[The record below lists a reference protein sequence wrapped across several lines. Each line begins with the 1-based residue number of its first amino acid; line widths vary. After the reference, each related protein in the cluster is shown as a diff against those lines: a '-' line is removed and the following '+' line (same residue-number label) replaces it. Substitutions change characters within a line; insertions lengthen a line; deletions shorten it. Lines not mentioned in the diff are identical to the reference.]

1 MKTFYAKDRAAWRAW
16 LRQNSNGANEIWL
29 VFYKKNS
36 GKPTVTYKDAVEEA
50 LCFGWIDTKVKTI
63 DEFRYMQR
71 FTPRN
76 PRSPWS
82 PLNIERAKRMIAEGK
97 MTPAGLKA
105 FEHHEDRRTPP
116 RPTKLPSHLER
127 RFRKNSAAWKNF
139 RGFPPGYQRMTI
151 GWVASAKK
159 RETQGKRLDQLIEFS
174 ARNERLKFI

>member
-16 LRQNSNGANEIWL
+16 LRQNAYSADEIWL

-36 GKPTVTYKDAVEEA
+36 GQPTVTYPEAVEEA
-50 LCFGWIDTKVKTI
+50 LCFGWIDTKVKTM
-63 DEFRYMQR
+63 DELRYRQR

-76 PRSPWS
+76 PRSSWS
-82 PLNIERAKRMIAEGK
+82 PLNIERAQRMIAEGK
-97 MTPAGLKA
+97 MTPAGLRA

-116 RPTKLPSHLER
+116 HPTKLPSDLDR

-139 RGFPPGYQRMTI
+139 QGFPPGYQRMTI
-151 GWVASAKK
+151 GWVAGAKK
-159 RETQGKRLDQLIEFS
+159 RETQDKRLDQLIEFS